1 MSEIFN
7 INGHLY
13 RAYPTRYFC
22 DGIEISSAEFYA
34 AIRLLTRQRMRAY
47 D

>member
-1 MSEIFN
+1 MSTAYT

-13 RAYPTRYFC
+13 RAYPFHFFC
-22 DGIEISSAEFYA
+22 DGVEISQVEFYA
-34 AIRLLTRQRMRAY
+34 ALKSLG